1 MGSFQTPNITEVKVE
16 VDEIRRMVDEFYA
29 RSVISKLEVTTIV
42 PKVHVPNIWA
52 ISNQIADTQEGKSK
66 IK

>member
-1 MGSFQTPNITEVKVE
+1 
-16 VDEIRRMVDEFYA
+16 MVDEFYA

-42 PKVHVPNIWA
+42 LEVHVPNIWA
-52 ISNQIADTQEGKSK
+52 ISKQIAETQEGKSE